1 MFMSHGGSPEVGPP
15 PNLAVGIIK
24 ALRPRQWI
32 KNILV
37 VAAPL
42 ATLGG
47 HVHYDYRDVF
57 SKVGIAFVVCK
68 SPTIRRAV
76 AGAPPVC
83 GTRITCMT
91 RPTLGA

>member
-1 MFMSHGGSPEVGPP
+1 VSQEPSPNVGPP

-32 KNILV
+32 KNVLV

-47 HVHYDYRDVF
+47 NVHYDYRDVF
-57 SKVGIAFVVCK
+57 YRTEAELQRRRCQPHCIFVPSSRFVFTC
-68 SPTIRRAV
+68 RRD
-76 AGAPPVC
+76 
-83 GTRITCMT
+83 
-91 RPTLGA
+91 